1 MDLHFRVEASSRW
14 SAGSTFDVEVG
25 SDVEVLLHGDHLWL
39 GIDLLPRN
47 HQEMIFYHLLLKLS
61 FKRIIDPGFF
71 TPARF
76 SL

>member
-1 MDLHFRVEASSRW
+1 PILGDY
-14 SAGSTFDVEVG
+14 SAPLKISGYNAAQLPVT
-25 SDVEVLLHGDHLWL
+25 VEVLLHGDHLWL

-71 TPARF
+71 TPTRF